1 MGSEVTSIHPTPQVK
16 LVLEDANHHRMLR
29 LLTHALSYPGVRAC
43 GEDDRQ
49 LELASWEGLTVLE
62 RAVKS
67 AEDMMCHSAEVG
79 FGWDEG
85 EVARVACD
93 SACRGGDQCEYT
105 GWGSV
110 AVRSSQRAFHCYI

>member
-1 MGSEVTSIHPTPQVK
+1 MIKSTSITLTNILVETRRTWRQLPPIFTPQVK
-16 LVLEDANHHRMLR
+16 LVLEDANHHRLLR

-43 GEDDRQ
+43 GEGDRQ

-79 FGWDEG
+79 LGYG
-85 EVARVACD
+85 
-93 SACRGGDQCEYT
+93 
-105 GWGSV
+105 
-110 AVRSSQRAFHCYI
+110 